1 MELGPAL
8 CSYPQGHKAKRADSE
23 TTVRAMLT
31 AWTKVEGGHMSPA
44 LPATPQ
50 DGSQLLFPEIICTE
64 LGQGVRC
71 QSLYSLLTNEMLVWM
86 LTAYKASFLVPVQT
100 FL

>member
-23 TTVRAMLT
+23 IAVRAMLT

-44 LPATPQ
+44 LPTTPQ

-71 QSLYSLLTNEMLVWM
+71 QSLYSLLINERLVWM

-100 FL
+100 SL

>member
-1 MELGPAL
+1 MVLSPAL

-31 AWTKVEGGHMSPA
+31 AWSKVCGGHMSPA
-44 LPATPQ
+44 LPVTPQ

-71 QSLYSLLTNEMLVWM
+71 QSLSSLLTNEMLVWV
-86 LTAYKASFLVPVQT
+86 LTAYKASFLVPAQT